1 MSLRRESWMKRSDST
16 SACERRDAI
25 RSTAVHVLLRLIL
38 AGVLLWLR
46 GECQEDLLDLLLLLL
61 ISAGLITIPF
71 SLIALRQRLEELEK
85 GELDEAR
92 RY

>member
-1 MSLRRESWMKRSDST
+1 MTQANIPTKMSQWIISLSDNK
-16 SACERRDAI
+16 I
-25 RSTAVHVLLRLIL
+25 V
-38 AGVLLWLR
+38 
-46 GECQEDLLDLLLLLL
+46 LLLL
-61 ISAGLITIPF
+61 INAGLLTIPF